1 MDNIK
6 VADAAYA
13 LEQAKTRSGFDRA
26 AQSYDAAAVLQRE
39 VGERLLERLDL
50 VRMQPERVVDLGCG
64 TGKITEQLL
73 KRYKKAQV
81 TGLDLALSMVQMTR
95 TKGGW
100 LRRPGGICADVAQL
114 PLKPDS
120 VDMMI
125 SNLMLQWCNDL
136 PAVFSEL
143 AQALRPEG
151 LLMFST
157 FGPDTLKELRSSW
170 GQVDG
175 YTHTSRFVDMHD
187 VGDALLQ
194 AGFRDPVV
202 DMEVITLTYAD
213 VSGLLRDL
221 KSIGANNATA
231 GRNRGLTGKQRMQSF
246 YQAYEQF
253 RRADGKY
260 PATYEVIYGHAWA
273 PDITPSAVPEG
284 YRVSPI
290 NYRPV

>member
-1 MDNIK
+1 MDK
-6 VADAAYA
+6 LKPAAYQ
-13 LEQAKTRSGFDRA
+13 LEQAKTRSGFERA

-39 VGERLLERLDL
+39 VGDRLLERLDL
-50 VRMQPERVVDLGCG
+50 VRMTPQRVVDLGCG

-73 KRYKKAQV
+73 KRYKKAQII
-81 TGLDLALSMVQMTR
+81 GLDLALSMVEMTR
-95 TKGGW
+95 KQGGF
-100 LRRPGGICADVAQL
+100 LRKPAGVCADVAQL

-120 VDMMI
+120 VDMMV

-136 PAVFSEL
+136 PAVFTGL

-157 FGPDTLKELRSSW
+157 FGPDTLQELRGSW

-175 YTHTSRFVDMHD
+175 YTHTSQFVDMHD

-202 DMEVITLTYAD
+202 DMEVITLTYD
-213 VSGLLRDL
+213 EVKGLLRDL
-221 KSIGANNATA
+221 KSIGANNATV
-231 GRNRGLTGKQRMQSF
+231 GRNRGLTGKDRMRSF

-253 RRADGKY
+253 RLEDGKY

-273 PDITPSAVPEG
+273 PTIAPSATPE
-284 YRVSPI
+284 RFIPI
-290 NYRPV
+290 RSI

>member
-1 MDNIK
+1 MTRTK
-6 VADAAYA
+6 AKAVDAAYT
-13 LEQAKTRSGFDRA
+13 LELAKTRSGFDRA

-39 VGERLLERLDL
+39 VGDRLLERLDL

-73 KRYKKAQV
+73 RRYKKAQV
-81 TGLDLALSMVQMTR
+81 IGLDLALSMVQMTR
-95 TKGGW
+95 SKGGW
-100 LRRPGGICADVAQL
+100 LRKPAGVCADVAQL
-114 PLKPDS
+114 PLQADS
-120 VDMMI
+120 VDMMV

-136 PAVFSEL
+136 PTVFSEL

-202 DMEVITLTYAD
+202 DMEMITLTYTE
-213 VSGLLRDL
+213 VRGLLQDL

-231 GRNRGLTGKQRMQSF
+231 GRNRGLTGRQRMQGF

-253 RRADGKY
+253 RLDDGKY

-273 PDITPSAVPEG
+273 PAITPSAKPER
-284 YRVSPI
+284 YI
-290 NYRPV
+290 PVRAV